1 MDKIIE
7 VVIVIITAM
16 IVMILHEVPKS
27 ILYCAKNKTADR
39 NSTIWKVWH
48 YIDPIGLVFSV
59 TNYAGFSKSYI
70 IRVRDKVTNIWLG
83 ITGYLS
89 LLIVFITG
97 ILILRLQY
105 GGLEG
110 ILQIGTGKFS
120 LLRYIGCVFWQCICL
135 NSMSM
140 LLINLFPISTFDMG
154 LVIAGAFP
162 SKYMG
167 LLQSDV
173 AYKIAII
180 LLIVLDVF
188 HYLSIWLIRFL
199 LVIG

>member
-1 MDKIIE
+1 MERLIE
-7 VVIVIITAM
+7 IVIVIITAM
-16 IVMILHEVPKS
+16 LVMILHEIPKS

-39 NSTIWKVWH
+39 DSVIWKVWH
-48 YIDPIGLVFSV
+48 YIDPIGLIFSV

-89 LLIVFITG
+89 LLAVFTIG
-97 ILILRLQY
+97 ILVLRIQY
-105 GGLEG
+105 GGLAG
-110 ILQIGTGKFS
+110 ILQISAGEFS
-120 LLRYIGCVFWQCICL
+120 LLHYIGCIFWQCICL

-140 LLINLFPISTFDMG
+140 FLINLFPVSTFDMG
-154 LVIAGAFP
+154 LVVAGAFP
-162 SKYMG
+162 TKYMG

-173 AYKIAII
+173 MYKIGII

-188 HYLSIWLIRFL
+188 HYLSVWLIRFL